1 MDASVGGP
9 SYRSHA
15 ALKFAAG
22 VARVFSVLIVIGT
35 SLGAVAS
42 LAGIGGITPG
52 STVPVAVPGGLAI
65 LFLVI
70 GVIYAVLFWAGA
82 DALVMLADGDDAHRL
97 TQFQLARLSAQIAA
111 LPAARSGSPSSDA
124 TERLT

>member
-1 MDASVGGP
+1 
-9 SYRSHA
+9 
-15 ALKFAAG
+15 LKFAAG
-22 VARVFSVLIVIGT
+22 VARVFAVLIVIGT
-35 SLGAVAS
+35 SLGAAAS

-52 STVPVAVPGGLAI
+52 GATVPVAVPGGLAV

-82 DALVMLADGDDAHRL
+82 DALVMVADSDDAHRL
-97 TQFQLARLSAQIAA
+97 TQFQLARLSAQIAT
-111 LPAARSGSPSSDA
+111 LHAAPGGPPSSDA